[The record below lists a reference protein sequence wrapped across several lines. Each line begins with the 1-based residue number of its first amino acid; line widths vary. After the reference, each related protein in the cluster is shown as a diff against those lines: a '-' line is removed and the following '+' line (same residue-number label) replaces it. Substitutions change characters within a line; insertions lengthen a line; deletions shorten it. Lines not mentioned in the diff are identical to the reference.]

1 MSYIR
6 VTSEDLLVQRS
17 AVLLQL
23 DRSLLA
29 PAGHVPPP
37 PPLFTWTGLDLD
49 PLTLHD
55 DDRWC
60 RLQCTA
66 VAPEAAAGRGA
77 SSSSSIGYCCV
88 EIDRTSTEYENDDHA
103 ASPAA
108 MPSQVK
114 VQGAPRFPGRVGRG
128 GGRLLRRRRTSPPPA
143 DDVLLL

>member
-49 PLTLHD
+49 
-55 DDRWC
+55 DRWC

-77 SSSSSIGYCCV
+77 SSSSS
-88 EIDRTSTEYENDDHA
+88 
-103 ASPAA
+103 
-108 MPSQVK
+108 
-114 VQGAPRFPGRVGRG
+114 
-128 GGRLLRRRRTSPPPA
+128 RLL
-143 DDVLLL
+143 L